1 MSRTITAMF
10 DSRSQAEAARNQL
23 RSAVGADARIIDK
36 SSTSSDTTGESRG
49 FWADLKDIFVPD
61 EDRYSYEE
69 GVRRGGFLLCANV
82 DESQADQACSILEA
96 SGSVDF
102 DSRERQW
109 RSEGW
114 TGYPRQRET
123 SGDRDF
129 TGERRKIVEEERIP
143 LVEEQLRVGKREVNR
158 GGARVRSY
166 VEEKPVRESVNLRQE
181 HVNVERR
188 PVDRRVPTSDLDKG
202 DLLRERNVEMTETAE
217 KPVVGKEARVKEEV
231 VLRKTADQRK
241 EDVEDTVRRTDVDIE
256 KVKADEDR
264 GAFGFDKDGRPIRER
279 EPDTSGGR

>member
-10 DSRSQAEAARNQL
+10 DSRSEAEAARDQL
-23 RSAVGADARIIDK
+23 RSTIGADARIIDK
-36 SSTSSDTTGESRG
+36 SSTSSGTAGESRG

-82 DESQADQACSILEA
+82 DEAQADRACSILE
-96 SGSVDF
+96 SSRTVDF

-114 TGYPRQRET
+114 TGYPGQRET
-123 SGDRDF
+123 TGGRDF
-129 TGERRKIVEEERIP
+129 SGERGKIVEEERIP

-166 VEEKPVRESVNLRQE
+166 VEERPVRESVNLREE

-188 PVDRRVPTSDLDKG
+188 PVDRRVPTSELDKG

-231 VLRKTADQRK
+231 VLRKTARQRK
-241 EDVEDTVRRTDVDIE
+241 AEVQDTVRRTDVDIE
-256 KVKADEDR
+256 EPRPDDDR
-264 GAFGFDKDGRPIRER
+264 TAFGFDKEGRPIRKR
-279 EPDTSGGR
+279 EPDPTGRG